1 MRLAATAFVLVAM
14 VSMAVSASL
23 RNTVD
28 VTIIRSEQDELEA
41 TVEWENGRMGMR
53 IEAKQNKLLIRS
65 MAADEEIFIYGEKK
79 DSGTFYTAGGQ
90 SFFTMETEQNDGTVT
105 KMDYVIPDSMKEQA
119 KEAFEQKKMDR
130 ILSTLDHENAQQ
142 YTEQTI
148 QSLIHRPEVTVLE
161 QAARVLGEG
170 GLIGRNNKGA
180 LLFYMTILNMVKSQD
195 REVNQHG
202 YVAKREVKF
211 TCVQVYV
218 DIDFLFIKIR
228 VCIRVC
234 TVCSDRICRDVTA
247 GIESISLIDVTLSES
262 NTMTQPT
269 QTPKLTHTPTPSPP
283 ATPCAQV
290 YVDIDFLLIKVRVC
304 IRVCRNV
311 TAGIESTEIFSP
323 NTTSLIDVT
332 LSESNTMT
340 QPTQTPKPT
349 HTPTPSPPP
358 TQTPKPTHTPTPSP
372 TPCPS
377 NDFES
382 AYTLDYLPYSSDRCA
397 IPVPEHLHSCRKNNT
412 WWLLCEDCY
421 HGYECERWFCPI
433 EDPCP
438 PGEICDPECIGMCGQ
453 LCSCWPWLCGDCCYW
468 LGCYQHDRS
477 CESYLSFSCILPFNF
492 DCNGY

>member
-14 VSMAVSASL
+14 VSMAVSAPL

-195 REVNQHG
+195 REMNQHS
-202 YVAKREVKF
+202 YVAKREVKSNETIPTWEPIPPEPCTRIYITVDLWFF
-211 TCVQVYV
+211 T
-218 DIDFLFIKIR
+218 IR
-228 VCIRVC
+228 ICIRVC
-234 TVCSDRICRDVTA
+234 TICYGTICRN
-247 GIESISLIDVTLSES
+247 I
-262 NTMTQPT
+262 NTT
-269 QTPKLTHTPTPSPP
+269 
-283 ATPCAQV
+283 
-290 YVDIDFLLIKVRVC
+290 
-304 IRVCRNV
+304 
-311 TAGIESTEIFSP
+311 IEST
-323 NTTSLIDVT
+323 DVFY
-332 LSESNTMT
+332 
-340 QPTQTPKPT
+340 
-349 HTPTPSPPP
+349 PPP
-358 TQTPKPTHTPTPSP
+358 TSLLNSTLNSTLTIDIPECISTPISILDTTITH
-372 TPCPS
+372 CPINQS
-377 NDFES
+377 SYFES
-382 AYTLDYLPYSSDRCA
+382 FYTHDYWPYSSDQCA
-397 IPVPEHLHSCRKNNT
+397 IAIPDHLHMCRKNN
-412 WWLLCEDCY
+412 WWWILCADCY
-421 HGYECERWFCPI
+421 HGYECELWFCPI

-438 PGEICDPECIGMCGQ
+438 PGGNCDHECIGMCGR
-453 LCSCWPWLCGDCCYW
+453 LCWCWPWLCGDCCYW
-468 LGCYQHDRS
+468 YGCYQHDRS
-477 CESYLSFSCILPFNF
+477 CGESFLSFPCLLPFNF
-492 DCNGY
+492 ACNGY